1 MRLRSLVSVVAP
13 PLCAGCGASAGRVE
27 PLCADCRRGLRGC
40 GGVEEVLGLPTWAAF
55 AYEGGARALVRALK
69 FRGTAAV
76 AATMA
81 AQVAAGA
88 PDELLGGAVPPG
100 GEPASAV
107 ALVPVPLHPAR
118 RRRRG
123 FNQAELLAREIAA
136 RRDGVSVADCLA
148 RAGPRVTQVGR
159 GRSERL
165 RAVDAGVRVRP
176 GAPVPARA
184 LIVDDVVTTGATA
197 AACARALRDA
207 GAEVVGAVAYART
220 LGR

>member
-1 MRLRSLVSVVAP
+1 MQLRTLVSILAP

-27 PLCADCRRGLRGC
+27 PLCADCRRGLRTH

-76 AATMA
+76 ANTMA
-81 AQVAAGA
+81 AQIAV
-88 PDELLGGAVPPG
+88 AVPDDL
-100 GEPASAV
+100 V
-107 ALVPVPLHPAR
+107 AEATLVPVPLHPAR

-123 FNQAELLAREIAA
+123 FNQAELLARELA
-136 RRDGVSVADCLA
+136 RRRSLPVADCLA
-148 RAGPRVTQVGR
+148 RAGGRATQVGR

-165 RAVDAGVRVRP
+165 AGMEAAIAVRRGF
-176 GAPVPARA
+176 APPARA
-184 LIVDDVVTTGATA
+184 LIVDDVITTGATA
-197 AACARALRDA
+197 AACASALRDA
-207 GAEVVGAVAYART
+207 GAEVLGEVAYART

>member
-13 PLCAGCGASAGRVE
+13 PLCAGCGAGAGRVE
-27 PLCADCRRGLRGC
+27 PLCPDCRRGLRTH
-40 GGVEEVLGLPTWAAF
+40 GGVEVVLGVPTWAAF

-76 AATMA
+76 AMTMA
-81 AQVAAGA
+81 AQMAAGA
-88 PDELLGGAVPPG
+88 PDELLAG
-100 GEPASAV
+100 V

-123 FNQAELLAREIAA
+123 FNQAELLARELAG
-136 RRDGVSVADCLA
+136 RRGLPVADCLA
-148 RAGPRVTQVGR
+148 RAGTRATQVGR

-165 RAVDAGVRVRP
+165 TAIESAIRVRE
-176 GAPVPARA
+176 GASLPSRA
-184 LIVDDVVTTGATA
+184 LLVDDVITTGATA
-197 AACARALRDA
+197 SACAAALRAAGVEVA
-207 GAEVVGAVAYART
+207 GALAYART